1 MRRGLGPRGD
11 IHESGWTFW
20 ELRNMNMHRIV
31 GFLKE
36 DRPFTD
42 VHDLE
47 GEIRASI
54 SRNFKRAW
62 WRGLA
67 YGVVAEVEPSSWTP
81 DDLQPVVDIYENRK
95 GVLQWVVLANPNGR
109 SAIGVHT

>member
-11 IHESGWTFW
+11 IHESGWAFW
-20 ELRNMNMHRIV
+20 ELRHMNMHRIV

-67 YGVVAEVEPSSWTP
+67 CGVVAEVEPSSWTP

-109 SAIGVHT
+109 SSIGVHT